1 MPLGYFAAW
10 LIEGSDQLPKELCS
24 VVMNH
29 DCSPYSV
36 MRLVKGS
43 FIKIC
48 KGPWK
53 VQREAE
59 HVCGTPILN
68 SWQNGMMS
76 KSFRSSYMEKLQI
89 LISALRV
96 EKLRRSD
103 LPQGDQLR
111 SKNLIS
117 STFWQFFMV
126 TNSFFPY
133 SDFFGYCRIICDNKR
148 LL

>member
-1 MPLGYFAAW
+1 MPLGYFAAL

-68 SWQNGMMS
+68 S
-76 KSFRSSYMEKLQI
+76 
-89 LISALRV
+89 
-96 EKLRRSD
+96 
-103 LPQGDQLR
+103 
-111 SKNLIS
+111 
-117 STFWQFFMV
+117 
-126 TNSFFPY
+126 
-133 SDFFGYCRIICDNKR
+133 
-148 LL
+148 